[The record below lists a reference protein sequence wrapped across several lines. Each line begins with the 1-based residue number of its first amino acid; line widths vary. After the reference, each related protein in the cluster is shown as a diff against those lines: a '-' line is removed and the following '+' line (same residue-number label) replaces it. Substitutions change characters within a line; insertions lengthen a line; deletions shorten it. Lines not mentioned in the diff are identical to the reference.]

1 LKRWARARAWD
12 LPALLNA
19 ANPRASRAE
28 RHLWLV
34 RLLEWLRHGDAV
46 DAAGTPKPLLRL
58 ALLLKALDQQPAYRT
73 AVRAMLLS
81 IWREGDVAGLFADVG
96 FTHRRELLGEAVAR
110 LRLRWLP
117 ITPDTDDLA
126 LLFHLLFV
134 HGDAAWITR
143 IDDDT
148 LARLGDLLEA
158 EPPPAAAAAA
168 AAAAPAAGSG
178 PRIDPWREPLWDAM
192 RAVASQI
199 HAAGLSSHLR
209 QRMSPAL
216 LADRPFAQLPT
227 ALARVIDQIEH
238 GEHAQAL
245 TASTYLRA
253 LLQRCHTAA
262 DSVHEHLEEH
272 GISVNIVFEV
282 DQLHARTRR
291 LDALLECALSPSA
304 ARDVTRQLAHL
315 IELTEERRSL
325 GALFAQQFS
334 LLARKVV
341 ERNAETGEHYI
352 TRSAREFR
360 AMLRKAAGGGVVLAM
375 TTFIKFGIAAI
386 GLGAFWGGVWIGLNY
401 AASFVVIH
409 LLHFTVATK
418 QPAMT
423 APAMAAQL
431 EDVSDEAGLAEFI
444 DEVAN
449 LVRSQIAGIAGNL
462 ALVTPVVLGVQMLSV
477 WTFGRPLIGA
487 ETGEHVLQSLT
498 LLGPTA
504 LYAAF
509 TGVLLFA
516 SSLIAGWVENFFV
529 YHRLD
534 SALAW
539 NPRILARLGSQRAQ
553 RWSTWWRGNISG
565 MAANVS
571 LGLML
576 GIVPVLVSFF
586 VGLPMEV
593 RHVTLSTGQLAAATV
608 ALGWPVLTT
617 TAFWWCVAGIAATA
631 VLNLSVSFG
640 LAMRLAVRARGVAL
654 QGRRRIYGAIWRR
667 FAAHPLS
674 FLFPFRKMGSESIFR
689 EN

>member
-1 LKRWARARAWD
+1 LKFRARTRAWD

-19 ANPRASRAE
+19 ADPRASRAE

-58 ALLLKALDQQPAYRT
+58 TLLLKALGQQPAYRKS
-73 AVRAMLLS
+73 VRAMLLS

-134 HGDAAWITR
+134 HGDAPWIR
-143 IDDDT
+143 QIDDDT

-158 EPPPAAAAAA
+158 EPSPDPPAAGA
-168 AAAAPAAGSG
+168 G

-227 ALARVIDQIEH
+227 ALVRVIDRIEQGH
-238 GEHAQAL
+238 HTQAL
-245 TASTYLRA
+245 TESTYLRA
-253 LLQRCHTAA
+253 LLQRCHAAA

-291 LDALLECALSPSA
+291 LDALLECALSPSP

-315 IELTEERRSL
+315 IELTEKRRSL

-352 TRSAREFR
+352 TRNAGEFR
-360 AMLRKAAGGGVVLAM
+360 AMLRKAAGGGVVLAG
-375 TTFIKFGIAAI
+375 TTLAKFGIAAL
-386 GLGAFWGGVWIGLNY
+386 GLGAFWGGVWAGLNY
-401 AASFVVIH
+401 AASFVAIH

-431 EDVSDEAGLAEFI
+431 DDVSDDAGLAAFI

-462 ALVTPVVLGVQMLSV
+462 ALVTPVVLGVQWLAV

-539 NPRILARLGSQRAQ
+539 NPRILARLGTQRAQ
-553 RWSTWWRGNISG
+553 RWSAWWRGNISG

-586 VGLPMEV
+586 VGLPVEV
-593 RHVTLSTGQLAAATV
+593 RHVTLSTGQLAAATG
-608 ALGWPVLTT
+608 ALGWDVLSTP
-617 TAFWWCVAGIAATA
+617 AFWWCAAGIAATA

-654 QGRRRIYGAIWRR
+654 KDRRRIYRAIARR
-667 FAAHPLS
+667 FASHPLS